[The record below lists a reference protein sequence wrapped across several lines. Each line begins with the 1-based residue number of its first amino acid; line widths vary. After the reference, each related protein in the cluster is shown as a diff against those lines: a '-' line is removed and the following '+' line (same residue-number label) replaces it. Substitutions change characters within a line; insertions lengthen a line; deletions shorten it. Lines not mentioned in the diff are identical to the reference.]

1 MDYNFDYNFDSI
13 KNITIIINNITKFS
27 LNYNNL
33 IFLNFLK

>member
-33 IFLNFLK
+33 IF